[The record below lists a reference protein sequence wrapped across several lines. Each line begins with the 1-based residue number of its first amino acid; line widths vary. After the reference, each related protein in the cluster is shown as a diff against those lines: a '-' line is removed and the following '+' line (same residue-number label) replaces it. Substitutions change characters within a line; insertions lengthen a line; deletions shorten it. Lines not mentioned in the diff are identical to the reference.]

1 MGQADAAGR
10 TLQVVRIPSPGRV
23 LGADGLFAPASHMNF
38 VIANQA
44 VIVPTY
50 NERRAAFAIACSSG
64 TYVRS
69 LVADLGDA
77 YCLELRRTAIGP
89 FEVGDAVAPPARG
102 EPWSAPGL
110 IELGRALELA
120 RAPGAR

>member
-1 MGQADAAGR
+1 MPERIVTVHRFVELWREQQTAGE
-10 TLQVVRIPSPGRV
+10 PP
-23 LGADGLFAPASHMNF
+23 
-38 VIANQA
+38 
-44 VIVPTY
+44 
-50 NERRAAFAIACSSG
+50 RAGYEIECGSG

-69 LVADLGDA
+69 LIADLGDA